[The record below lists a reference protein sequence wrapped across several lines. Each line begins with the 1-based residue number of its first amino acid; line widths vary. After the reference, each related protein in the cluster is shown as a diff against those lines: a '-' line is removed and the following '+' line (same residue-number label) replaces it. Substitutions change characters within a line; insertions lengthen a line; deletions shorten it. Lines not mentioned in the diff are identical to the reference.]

1 MLLKEIAKGKGEF
14 ITDFGR
20 EAEAKDTET
29 GEVVFKLPRF
39 AVWGDKGR
47 GKAEVI
53 ESGNNL
59 NTLLKKHNLDK
70 SRVKKLPLRE
80 EFLEEKVGSRQFTK
94 LITDT
99 AAAIVREAGL
109 ELRNQ
114 DVSDRAMKTR
124 VEALFSLFQE
134 QVKKELRTG
143 LSRVKTRVGVGKNV
157 AVRGHRETGFKAPF

>member
-1 MLLKEIAKGKGEF
+1 MLLNEIKAKGEF
-14 ITDFGR
+14 ITDFGK
-20 EAEAKDTET
+20 EVEAKDSET
-29 GEVVFKLPRF
+29 GKVVFKLSRF
-39 AVWGDKGR
+39 AVWGDQGR

-53 ESGNNL
+53 DNGNNL
-59 NTLLKKHNLDK
+59 NALLKKHNLDK
-70 SRVKKLPLRE
+70 SRVKKLPIKE

-124 VEALFSLFQE
+124 VEALFGLFQE
-134 QVKKELRTG
+134 QVRKELRTG
-143 LSRVKTRVGVGKNV
+143 LERIKPRTGAGRNV
-157 AVRGHRETGFKAPF
+157 APTRQRVVRFRQASG

>member
-1 MLLKEIAKGKGEF
+1 MLLNEIAKGKF

-70 SRVKKLPLRE
+70 SRVKKLPIRE

-114 DVSDRAMKTR
+114 DVSDRARKTR

-134 QVKKELRTG
+134 QVKRELKTG
-143 LSRVKTRVGVGKNV
+143 LDRVKTRAGAGRNAPARRQNTVGFRP
-157 AVRGHRETGFKAPF
+157 ATG